1 MRAETPHSFERDPGE
16 LSTGKAFFISLLI
29 HVLLFGIGHNMPVK
43 PSEKAEKKERARP
56 EEVKTVTIEFELQ
69 DTRPAP
75 EPKDTALEFV
85 WVDPSNSAVEPPKD
99 TKRYSFANSVAANPS
114 PEIDAGQA
122 KIDGLQDKVL
132 QSYDEPRVKP
142 MPLQPLL
149 SKPQAKPEQP
159 TEQKKETAATP
170 SRPKARPKAEPSPKL
185 AGKESPEGNTR
196 SKPKLTAP
204 PPAPKAIETAKSDAE
219 ATDPPKPKRPR
230 TIAEANQQIAS
241 RPPGM
246 MTKQDGGVTRQ
257 ARVSIDAKA
266 SEFGEY
272 DARLIGAITTRWQ
285 SLIDDTPDAPVR
297 VGRVV
302 IQFRLHA
309 DGRVSMVKQAQST
322 VGFSLGWICQR
333 AITDPAPFEKWPDSM
348 RLITGQDYRDVKFT
362 FHYN

>member
-16 LSTGKAFFISLLI
+16 LSAGKAFFISLLV

-43 PSEKAEKKERARP
+43 PPQQADKKNRAKP
-56 EEVKTVTIEFELQ
+56 DEVKTVTIEFELQ

-75 EPKDTALEFV
+75 QPKDTPLEFV
-85 WVDPSNSAVEPPKD
+85 WVDPSNTAAEPPKD

-114 PEIDAGQA
+114 PQLDTGQA

-149 SKPQAKPEQP
+149 SKPQAEPEQP
-159 TEQKKETAATP
+159 REQTKELAAAP
-170 SRPKARPKAEPSPKL
+170 SRPKAQPKAEPSPKL
-185 AGKESPEGNTR
+185 AGKESPEGNTL

-204 PPAPKAIETAKSDAE
+204 PPSPKTTETAKSE
-219 ATDPPKPKRPR
+219 ARKPEQTEPKRPR
-230 TIAEANQQIAS
+230 TIAEARQQMAS
-241 RPPGM
+241 RPAGM

-257 ARVSIDAKA
+257 AKVSIDAKG

-272 DARLIGAITTRWQ
+272 DARLIGAITSRWKL
-285 SLIDDTPDAPVR
+285 LIDDTPEAPAR
-297 VGRVV
+297 IGLVV

-309 DGRVSMVKQAQST
+309 DGRVSMVQQAQST

-333 AITDPAPFEKWPDSM
+333 AVTDPAPFEKWPDSM
-348 RLITGQDYRDVKFT
+348 RLTAGQDYRDVKFT